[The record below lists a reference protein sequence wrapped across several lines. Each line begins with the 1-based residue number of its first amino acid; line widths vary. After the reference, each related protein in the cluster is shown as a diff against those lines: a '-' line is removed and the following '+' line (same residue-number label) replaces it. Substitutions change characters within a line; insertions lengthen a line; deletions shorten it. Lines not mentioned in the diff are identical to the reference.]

1 MVQWKVEGIRKLGKA
16 GKVGKMERHRL
27 LRVVT
32 VHFSTAAKQPSVTFL
47 VGLSDA
53 EVVQVQISKD
63 CLK

>member
-1 MVQWKVEGIRKLGKA
+1 MQADWKLRKV

-32 VHFSTAAKQPSVTFL
+32 VHVSTATKQRYVTSL

-53 EVVQVQISKD
+53 EVDDVHMSED